1 MEWKQF
7 LKKHWLSSTRRYSE
21 FENFF
26 RTIQHEVIVNS
37 LPTVLIDNS
46 FEKSVVNFGE
56 LWWRLWWNWAILS
69 NHSEQF
75 QNEISR
81 IRGKIDNFHWTML
94 NYVSMKSLQTLVNIG
109 YCKSPRCS
117 SIYHLKTRKLWLTRN
132 RISINITRTDQI
144 YYLILSYLVSLV
156 WQVWLLIVFYFLLIV
171 DCK

>member
-1 MEWKQF
+1 MKTIFKEKLTFEHQ
-7 LKKHWLSSTRRYSE
+7 RYSE

-75 QNEISR
+75 QNEISW

-94 NYVSMKSLQTLVNIG
+94 NYVSMKSLQTLVNIE

-117 SIYHLKTRKLWLTRN
+117 SIYHLKTRKLWLTRI
-132 RISINITRTDQI
+132 RIRIRI
-144 YYLILSYLVSLV
+144 
-156 WQVWLLIVFYFLLIV
+156 
-171 DCK
+171 